1 MAVRPLTR
9 GEVPMPP
16 AAPAL
21 SVVVPCY
28 NEEPVLDTLHAR
40 LSAVCDGLGTDYEV
54 VLVNDGSR
62 DGTWARMSALADRDP
77 SLVCVNLSRNH
88 GHQLAL
94 TAGLSI
100 CRGEHVLVI
109 DADLQDPPEA
119 LPEML
124 ALLKREG
131 ADVVYGQ
138 RAARVGESWFKRLT
152 AHVFYRVLGWLADA
166 PIPPDTGDFRLMTRR
181 VVDQFLAM
189 PERHRFV
196 RGMVSWIGF
205 KQVPYRYERQPRAAG
220 QTHYTVRKMLRFAWD
235 AVTGFSTKPLV
246 LPARAGVL
254 CGAAAVLTW
263 LLAGWWGLARGEVP
277 TVGLLAGLVLAL
289 AGGQFLAL
297 GVMGEYLGR
306 MYAEVR
312 GRPLFVIERVVR
324 GRAAATPLPAVPADR
339 PRREVA

>member
-1 MAVRPLTR
+1 MHPD
-9 GEVPMPP
+9 
-16 AAPAL
+16 APAL

-40 LSAVCDGLGTDYEV
+40 LTAVCDGLGTDYEI

-62 DGTWARMSALADRDP
+62 DGTWEKMATLAVRDP
-77 SLVCVNLSRNH
+77 NLVCVNLSRNH

-94 TAGLSI
+94 TAGLSV
-100 CRGEHVLVI
+100 CRGDHILII

-124 ALLKREG
+124 ALMHREA

-138 RAARVGESWFKRLT
+138 RASRLGETWLKRAT
-152 AHVFYRVLGWLADA
+152 AHAFYRVLGWLADA

-181 VVDQFLAM
+181 VLEQFLAM

-220 QTHYTVRKMLRFAWD
+220 ETHYTFRKMVRFACD
-235 AVTGFSTKPLV
+235 AVTGFSVKPLG
-246 LPARAGVL
+246 LPVRAGVA
-254 CGAAAVLTW
+254 CTAAAAATW
-263 LLAGWWGLARGEVP
+263 LAAGWWWLARGDVP
-277 TVGLLAGLVLAL
+277 TVGLLTGLVLAL
-289 AGGQFLAL
+289 SAGQFLAL
-297 GVMGEYLGR
+297 GVIGEYLGR
-306 MYAEVR
+306 MYTEVR
-312 GRPLFVIERVVR
+312 GRPLFVIDQVVR
-324 GRAAATPLPAVPADR
+324 GRPAAAALPTVQVER